1 MACSRPIVCLLL
13 VLMSFNSASTA
24 PVAQEREGNA
34 PCRPLASLAGED
46 RSNAPPETRAVPYC
60 SPTEPVDCEWAT
72 LYMEDAMVRAHES
85 ESYLIVIA
93 RLGDG
98 ERSRGLNTR
107 RVNAV
112 RAFLGRSSRSRLKS
126 VVAEGERAK
135 GYGRL
140 EIYVGGKPLF
150 VLPLRRN
157 KSVDF
162 FSCMYA

>member
-1 MACSRPIVCLLL
+1 MA
-13 VLMSFNSASTA
+13 LMSVVPVSTA
-24 PVAQEREGNA
+24 PVAREREKGA

-46 RSNAPPETRAVPYC
+46 RNDAPPEARAVPYC
-60 SPTEPVDCEWAT
+60 SPTEPVDCERAT
-72 LYMEDAMVRAHES
+72 LYMEDAMIRAHEAG
-85 ESYLIVIA
+85 SYLVVIA
-93 RLGDG
+93 RPGDG
-98 ERSRGLNTR
+98 ERSRRLNAR

-140 EIYVGGKPLF
+140 EIYVGGKLLF
-150 VLPLRRN
+150 VLPLSRN

-162 FSCMYA
+162 FGCMYA